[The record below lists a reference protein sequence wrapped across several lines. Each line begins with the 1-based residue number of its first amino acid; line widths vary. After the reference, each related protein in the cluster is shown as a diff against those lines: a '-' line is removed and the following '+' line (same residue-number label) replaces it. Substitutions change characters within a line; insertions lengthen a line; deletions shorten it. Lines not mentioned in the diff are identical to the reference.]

1 MREGEVPRL
10 PDVSAK
16 IVGMRAECTEEK
28 WDRIARQIQN
38 ALLNAHPNPERE
50 GCPGLRVVVNYAKR
64 VANFDDVKD
73 EAEYQHITHCSLCYV
88 GFLDAREQLRASQ
101 EVSGGP
107 TKRLPRPVEKKIGRT
122 LDRLEQVMKSV
133 AERR

>member
-1 MREGEVPRL
+1 MAVTELRSPRITHISWGRMTIEGIGTGKDFKL
-10 PDVSAK
+10 Y
-16 IVGMRAECTEEK
+16 
-28 WDRIARQIQN
+28 
-38 ALLNAHPNPERE
+38 
-50 GCPGLRVVVNYAKR
+50 PGGGHAWML
-64 VANFDDVKD
+64 DDVKD